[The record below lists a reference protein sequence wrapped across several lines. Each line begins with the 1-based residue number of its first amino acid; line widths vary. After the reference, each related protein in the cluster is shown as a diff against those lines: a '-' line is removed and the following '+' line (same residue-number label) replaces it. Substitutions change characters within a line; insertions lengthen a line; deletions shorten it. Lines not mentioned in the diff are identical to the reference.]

1 MLFHAVTKKFV
12 EGSVFLF
19 FKKSSGKD
27 CPIISDIADIL
38 SILQQA
44 ELQYVILPAESKVI
58 TPSDMFSNII
68 FFCSADIISG
78 NCEVIVPL
86 ISCWFI

>member
-1 MLFHAVTKKFV
+1 MSRKSLLKALF
-12 EGSVFLF
+12 FLF
-19 FKKSSGKD
+19 CKKSSGKD
-27 CPIISDIADIL
+27 CPKISDIADIL

-44 ELQYVILPAESKVI
+44 ELQYVILPEESKVI